1 MATTLGKRKR
11 RTVEETPAKASRPI
25 AEPSDDAEELRN
37 IFRKAFEAKYEPLE
51 VEPPGRS
58 QDLPEMEDKSD
69 EDDDWDGL
77 SVDDQ
82 DSDMTPQVQIVEVGT
97 IAMPEGLTKAEQK
110 AFMSAKVPS
119 TAPKSAIKKLKVAVS
134 EENDA
139 GEKINLKNDL
149 ELHRLINESHLLHPD
164 AKVSNNHRQKVL
176 DMRLQ
181 ALGSKISIMKQE
193 KMPMSHRKGIVAKA
207 TDKEY
212 KRRQEAKE
220 NGIILEKVAKVKK
233 APEQRTR
240 GVGAP
245 AIGKFKGGTLK
256 LNKKD
261 LADIKGR
268 GRR

>member
-1 MATTLGKRKR
+1 MPSILGKRKR
-11 RTVEETPAKASRPI
+11 KAVQAKPAREIEAA
-25 AEPSDDAEELRN
+25 AEPSDDAQELRD
-37 IFRKAFEAKYEPLE
+37 IFRKAFEAKYKPLS
-51 VEPPGRS
+51 VETPVV
-58 QDLPEMEDKSD
+58 PEAVVESEDELDDD
-69 EDDDWDGL
+69 EDWDGL
-77 SVDDQ
+77 SEDDGE
-82 DSDMTPQVQIVEVGT
+82 SDATTQVQIVEVGN

-119 TAPKSAIKKLKVAVS
+119 SAPKSAIKKLKAAVS
-134 EENDA
+134 EEDDA
-139 GEKINLKNDL
+139 GEKMNLKNDL

-181 ALGSKISIMKQE
+181 ALGSKSSILKQE
-193 KMPMSHRKGIVAKA
+193 KMPMSHRKGIIAKA
-207 TDKEY
+207 ADKESR
-212 KRRQEAKE
+212 RRQEAKE
-220 NGIILEKVAKVKK
+220 NGIILEKAAKVKK

-261 LADIKGR
+261 LADIRGR